1 MATPYYA
8 CVRCAARALGPG
20 GKPRDDSGGV
30 ARAAGA
36 PLNVQRLDEAGV
48 FLDEGEAQLRL
59 APHEL
64 LDQLGRLFLLCA
76 GILVGRAGDGDPQQ
90 RAPARVHGGFLE
102 LLGRHLAEALEAAR
116 SEEHTSALQSL
127 MRISYAVFCL
137 KK

>member
-48 FLDEGEAQLRL
+48 FMDEGEAQLRL
-59 APHEL
+59 GPHEL
-64 LDQLGRLFLLCA
+64 LAQLGRLFLLCA
-76 GILVGRAGDGDPQQ
+76 GILVGRVGVGEP
-90 RAPARVHGGFLE
+90 RHTARGWGPGG
-102 LLGRHLAEALEAAR
+102 
-116 SEEHTSALQSL
+116 
-127 MRISYAVFCL
+127 CL
-137 KK
+137 

>member
-1 MATPYYA
+1 MAPGSYGEVGATDPIVTLGLDPAAFTHRLPGGLALTTKRLSSRHSLPGPIGVGMATPYYA

-59 APHEL
+59 APPEL
-64 LDQLGRLFLLCA
+64 LDQLGPH
-76 GILVGRAGDGDPQQ
+76 GRATW
-90 RAPARVHGGFLE
+90 RE
-102 LLGRHLAEALEAAR
+102 EGR
-116 SEEHTSALQSL
+116 EE
-127 MRISYAVFCL
+127 
-137 KK
+137 

>member
-64 LDQLGRLFLLCA
+64 IDQLGRLFLPRA
-76 GILVGRAGDGDPQQ
+76 GILVGRAGEGAPQQ
-90 RAPARVHGGFLE
+90 RPPALVHGGFLG
-102 LLGRHLAEALEAAR
+102 LLGRHLAAALEADPLDL
-116 SEEHTSALQSL
+116 SA
-127 MRISYAVFCL
+127 APAG
-137 KK
+137 